1 MKKKI
6 IISIVAVVLA
16 SLMIVGLAACNN
28 GWNGKLELDKDG
40 NFKILQLTDTQFSQN
55 GRITSESKILLD
67 KMIEEAN
74 PDLIVITGDVISG
87 EHWLG
92 FYPSYTENAQD
103 LITFCG
109 EIRDYFDSKKIP
121 WTLSFG
127 NHDGLATRSNLLG
140 DIPEFD
146 EKNKEPILAL
156 PEGEEGGKY
165 YTIRKSMLT
174 EYAKGTYFVG
184 GLDSQS
190 ANYKCFNNESEMTYT
205 NFSFPIYN
213 KDGSYA
219 YNIYVLDC
227 YPIAGDYPALFQDQ
241 IDFYNSESARLKQ
254 ANGGQVVKSLLFH
267 HESLP
272 MFIDMKYE
280 YDNNT
285 GKTKVLEGDFGDK
298 AFGGPKENSAIE
310 EAMIANKDI
319 IGVFVGHDHLNTLAG
334 IYEYTENTNIL
345 LAYGRMSAIADYLY
359 VGLTRDNFIRGARVI
374 ELNATGDINTY
385 EMLATPTDINAN
397 PYTDFTIS
405 TKNAINTADYK

>member
-28 GWNGKLELDKDG
+28 GWNGKLELNKDG

-55 GRITSESKILLD
+55 GRITSETKILLD
-67 KMIEEAN
+67 KMIEESK
-74 PDLIVITGDVISG
+74 PDLIVITGDVTSG

-109 EIRDYFDSKKIP
+109 EIREYFDSKKIP

-127 NHDGLATRSNLLG
+127 NHDGLA
-140 DIPEFD
+140 
-146 EKNKEPILAL
+146 L
-156 PEGEEGGKY
+156 PDDLEEGGQY
-165 YTIRKSMLT
+165 QTIRKDMLT
-174 EYAKGTYFVG
+174 EYAKGKFFVG

-227 YPIAGDYPALFQDQ
+227 YPIAGDYPGMYQDQ

-254 ANGGQVVKSLLFH
+254 ANGGEVVKSLLFYH
-267 HESLP
+267 QSLP
-272 MFIDMKYE
+272 MFVDMKYE

-319 IGVFVGHDHLNTLAG
+319 IGVFVGHDHLNTIAG
-334 IYEYTENTNIL
+334 IYEYTEDTNIL